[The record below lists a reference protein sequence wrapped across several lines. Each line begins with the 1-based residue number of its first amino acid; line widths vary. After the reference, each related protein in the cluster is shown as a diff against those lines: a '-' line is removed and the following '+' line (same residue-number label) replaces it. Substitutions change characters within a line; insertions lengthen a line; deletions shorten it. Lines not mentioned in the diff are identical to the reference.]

1 MLKKLLLALIIIGL
15 IFPLFSFSQS
25 EQAYKIP
32 KSIEEAKKVGTEIL
46 YSIPNFLKSIWLDLA
61 DFISNLWNN
70 YLEPFLNNLWQKI
83 KTPFEK
89 EFKKRKPQIKKEF
102 EKEKQEVKQEI
113 KQDLSKTISKG
124 KKSLWQR
131 FKNLI
136 Q

>member
-15 IFPLFSFSQS
+15 IFPFLSFSQS

-32 KSIEEAKKVGTEIL
+32 KSIEEAKEIGIRAL
-46 YSIPNFLKSIWLDLA
+46 YSVPNFLKSIWVGFA
-61 DFISNLWNN
+61 GFISNLWNN
-70 YLEPFLNNLWQKI
+70 YLEPFLNSLWQKI

-89 EFKKRKPQIKKEF
+89 EFEKRKPQIEKEF
-102 EKEKQEVKQEI
+102 EKEKQEMKQEI
-113 KQDLSKTISKG
+113 KQDLSKTLSKG

-131 FKNLI
+131 FKDLI